1 MKRTVIS
8 SRQEA
13 YCLLADA
20 RPTNL
25 VAGVEGGSLGDDEPG
40 PRNKS
45 TQRESERRARQ
56 GRMNDLPR
64 LNHATPLSSARHS
77 REQRNS
83 MEYMMRAS
91 HARPARRHVLGLLG
105 RPRLRLCHLSLYAC
119 RAQWPARWLST
130 CPTRSLARPP
140 PPPRGPRASPMGVT
154 GPRWLP
160 ASRRLFFLT
169 DQQCST
175 HLSVAGSR

>member
-1 MKRTVIS
+1 MKCTVIS

-40 PRNKS
+40 PRNRS

-105 RPRLRLCHLSLYAC
+105 RPRLRLCHLSLYARRPMAC
-119 RAQWPARWLST
+119 PLVINLPHQILGPAASSSPG
-130 CPTRSLARPP
+130 PTGVTHAHGRHRPP
-140 PPPRGPRASPMGVT
+140 LA
-154 GPRWLP
+154 
-160 ASRRLFFLT
+160 ARLQTPLF
-169 DQQCST
+169 SY
-175 HLSVAGSR
+175 